1 MHKLKE
7 NIKNPVN
14 EAISKP
20 RGYRIFFTR
29 YDLLTLVVKKGDFS
43 SFLKEKL
50 ENLTSIKWKMKI
62 SGKCKLLLCASQ
74 YKAF

>member
-43 SFLKEKL
+43 PFLKEKL
-50 ENLTSIKWKMKI
+50 ENLTSIK
-62 SGKCKLLLCASQ
+62 
-74 YKAF
+74 